1 MKKKYFFVLSLVL
14 ILTQIVFSQDM
25 NEKIKGNNP
34 SKNIIQLMAV
44 DSITYYLPYND
55 PIYYEYDQRG
65 NVTLQESTGF
75 VKYENVYNQDSL
87 LLISRFYL
95 WDYDSNNFRLHEI
108 MEYSYNEN
116 NLLSQFQMNINI
128 EGIWIA
134 NTRTNYTYNN
144 NGKLSLE
151 TNSYYD
157 TDSSAWFLT
166 SRTEYFYNANNLLTQ
181 SNTYSIDFD
190 GTSTLESQSVNT
202 YDQNNNLTLSQSE
215 SYYDETLNYGTRSTL
230 TYDNNNL
237 LILEVMETYSVY
249 SGSVWKFSNKQEYFY
264 NTNNRLESV
273 KYYMYNNDWNIHN
286 IDSIFYDNYFNQVH
300 IKSFRNIN
308 QEWLCHQRIQKIL
321 DYNYTQDQLLNPK
334 SSPMY
339 PDERYFDNS
348 THMLR
353 YLVEA
358 SNSSPAN
365 ESTWRIDT
373 NRFHYSLKNIELSLP
388 DNFVY
393 DGFEFAL
400 YPNPSNQD
408 SYIIL
413 NGVDNQVQISVYDIN
428 SKLIMRLVEKSI
440 SGRVEANIDV
450 SKLSKGVYMINF
462 KDGKYS
468 QTKKLIVN

>member
-25 NEKIKGNNP
+25 NKKIKGNNP
-34 SKNIIQLMAV
+34 AKNIIQLMAV

-65 NVTLQESTGF
+65 NVTLQELTGYM
-75 VKYENVYNQDSL
+75 KYENIYNQDSL
-87 LLISRFYL
+87 LLTGRFFL
-95 WDYDSNNFRLHEI
+95 WDYDSNFFRLHEI
-108 MEYSYNEN
+108 EEYSYNEN
-116 NLLSQFQMNINI
+116 NLLSQYIMNINFENVWMPNRKI
-128 EGIWIA
+128 
-134 NTRTNYTYNN
+134 NYTYDN
-144 NGKLSLE
+144 NGKLTLE

-157 TDSSAWFLT
+157 TDSSAWFLS
-166 SRTEYFYNANNLLTQ
+166 SRTEYFYNANDLVTQ

-190 GTSTLESQSVNT
+190 GTSTLESQLVNN
-202 YDQNNNLTLSQSE
+202 YNQNNDLTFSQFE

-230 TYDNNNL
+230 TYDNNDL

-264 NTNNRLESV
+264 NANNKLESV
-273 KYYMYNNDWNIHN
+273 KYYMYNNDWNLHN
-286 IDSIFYDNYFNQVH
+286 LDSLFYDNYFNQVH

>member
-1 MKKKYFFVLSLVL
+1 MKKKYYFILGLV
-14 ILTQIVFSQDM
+14 IVLTQTAFSQDM
-25 NEKIKGNNP
+25 NEKIKINNP

-44 DSITYYLPYND
+44 DSVTYYLNPD
-55 PIYYEYDQRG
+55 EPVYYEYDQRG
-65 NVTLQESTGF
+65 NVILEESVGF
-75 VKYENVYNQDSL
+75 VKNENVFNDDSL
-87 LLISRFYL
+87 LLSNRFYL
-95 WDYDSNNFRLHEI
+95 WDYDSNFFRLHEI
-108 MEYSYNEN
+108 MDFTYNEN

-128 EGIWIA
+128 EGVWIE

-157 TDSSAWFLT
+157 TDSSTWFLT

-190 GTSTLESQSVNT
+190 GTSVLESQSVYT
-202 YDQNNNLTLSQSE
+202 YNQNNSLSFTQYE
-215 SYYDETLNYGTRSTL
+215 SYYNETLSYGTRSNF

-237 LILEVMETYSVY
+237 LIEEVMESYSTY
-249 SGSVWKFSNKQEYFY
+249 SGSVWKLSNKQEYFY
-264 NTNNRLESV
+264 NANNRLESV
-273 KYYMYNNDWNIHN
+273 KYYMYNNDWNLHN

-300 IKSFRNIN
+300 IKSYRNIN
-308 QEWLCHQRIQKIL
+308 EEWLCHQRIQKIL

-339 PDERYFDNS
+339 TDERYFDNS

-353 YLVEA
+353 NMVLA

-373 NRFHYSLKNIELSLP
+373 NRYHYSLKNIGVALT
-388 DNFVY
+388 DNFDY
-393 DGFEFAL
+393 DGYDFVV
-400 YPNPSNQD
+400 YPNPSNED

-413 NGVDNQVQISVYDIN
+413 NGVESQIQISVYDIH
-428 SKLIMRLVEKSI
+428 SKLILRLIEKPI
-440 SGRVEANIDV
+440 NGRVVAKIDV
-450 SKLSKGVYMINF
+450 SNLSKGVYMINF